1 MLVFMDFKKKH
12 LHPAAS
18 GAFCNEAA
26 SNSTYLQHLGSRRYL
41 VVDVGWLI
49 FFVPTRNH
57 QLWQIGQR

>member
-1 MLVFMDFKKKH
+1 MIFSVHVGFYGFQNS

-26 SNSTYLQHLGSRRYL
+26 SNSTYLQHLGMHRYA
-41 VVDVGWLI
+41 VADVGWQI

-57 QLWQIGQR
+57 QLS